1 MKSTSIRGGVLVL
14 ALFGTAI
21 GTTIGTAQAK
31 ECKGI
36 TFPEHLPVGGSDL
49 TLNGLGMRKATF
61 LKVNV
66 YVGALYVAHP
76 SHDPQPLIDPAS
88 PAELILHFVRSVGV
102 GDLRDA
108 WKEGFEKVAKDQLP
122 ALEARIATLNS
133 WMSSMETGQRLTFTR
148 LPGTGIQVDV
158 NGVVKGTIPGDD
170 FARALMTIWLGPN
183 PPNSELKSG
192 LLGGSCD

>member
-1 MKSTSIRGGVLVL
+1 MKSTARLGGVLVL
-14 ALFGTAI
+14 ALVGTAQ
-21 GTTIGTAQAK
+21 GVQAK

-36 TFPEHLPVGGSDL
+36 AFPEHLQVGGSDL

-76 SHDPQPLIDPAS
+76 SHDPQPLIDPGS
-88 PAELILHFVRSVGV
+88 PAQLILHFVRNVGV

-108 WKEGFEKVAKDQLP
+108 WKEGFEKVTAKDQLP

-158 NGVVKGTIPGDD
+158 NGAVKGTIPGDD
-170 FARALMTIWLGPN
+170 FARALLSIWLGPN

>member
-1 MKSTSIRGGVLVL
+1 MKSTAMLGGVLVL
-14 ALFGTAI
+14 ALL
-21 GTTIGTAQAK
+21 GTAQAK

-36 TFPEHLPVGGSDL
+36 AFPEHLQVGGSDL

-108 WKEGFEKVAKDQLP
+108 WKEGFEKVAKDQMP
-122 ALEARIATLNS
+122 ALDARIATLNS
-133 WMSSMETGQRLTFTR
+133 WMSGMETGQRLIFTR

-158 NGVVKGTIPGDD
+158 NGAVKGTIPGDD